1 MEPSACGVAG
11 GVAALVALAP
21 VVGEAAESDGVGTG
35 LIESLGVGVGDGV
48 DVGDGDPTGGLPLA
62 VGPGLGFGLQLD
74 DGCEDGTGE
83 PDEAAEVPLEDGEG
97 TVVEG
102 PPSGC
107 PPPFGPSPL
116 PWDAVAAEPML
127 CEPV

>member
-1 MEPSACGVAG
+1 VAG
-11 GVAALVALAP
+11 GLAALVALAP
-21 VVGEAAESDGVGTG
+21 DVGEAAESDGVGTG
-35 LIESLGVGVGDGV
+35 LIESLGD
-48 DVGDGDPTGGLPLA
+48 GDGDGDGDTGGLTLT
-62 VGPGLGFGLQLD
+62 VGLGLGFGLQLG
-74 DGCEDGTGE
+74 DGCEDGAGE

-107 PPPFGPSPL
+107 PPPFCPSPL